1 MNPEETPL
9 KQIRTFQGDVAE
21 VLQRERGS
29 LVSIQRAEHLKKNP
43 LHDTSSENYKNK
55 SESFFLL
62 VGSLSENY
70 KNKSESFFLLV
81 GSLLLFTLGM
91 VGVWYAYNA
100 FIKGGATP
108 VTTAS
113 ANRFIPVD
121 AEINLNLTATSREAL
136 LGILS
141 SAVMGGAPKE
151 LRHFIFTKEGASEPS
166 YLFPISEFLEGLE
179 VRAPS
184 NLVRAFDPPF
194 MFGALEESAFL
205 IIKLSSFENAFAGML
220 AWEKTLGQ
228 DIGPL
233 FATSELL
240 RNLPIDSVFT
250 DIVDK
255 NKDVR
260 ILMSGDQIVLLYSFF
275 DNNRLIITDNIETLR
290 ILIDRL
296 IQEKLSR

>member
-1 MNPEETPL
+1 MEPEETPL

-62 VGSLSENY
+62 VGSL
-70 KNKSESFFLLV
+70 
-81 GSLLLFTLGM
+81 LLFTLGM

-121 AEINLNLTATSREAL
+121 AEINLNFTVTSREAL
-136 LGILS
+136 IDILS
-141 SAVMGGAPKE
+141 GAVMDGASKE
-151 LRHFIFTKEGASEPS
+151 LRHFVFTKEGTSKPS
-166 YLFPISEFLEGLE
+166 Y
-179 VRAPS
+179 
-184 NLVRAFDPPF
+184 
-194 MFGALEESAFL
+194 
-205 IIKLSSFENAFAGML
+205 
-220 AWEKTLGQ
+220 
-228 DIGPL
+228 
-233 FATSELL
+233 LL

-255 NKDVR
+255 NKDIR
-260 ILMSGDQIVLLYSFF
+260 ILMFNDQTVLLYSFF
-275 DNNRLIITDNIETLR
+275 DNNKLIITDNIDTLR
-290 ILIDRL
+290 ILVDRL
-296 IQEKLSR
+296 IQEKLPR

>member
-62 VGSLSENY
+62 VGSL
-70 KNKSESFFLLV
+70 
-81 GSLLLFTLGM
+81 LLFTLGM

-121 AEINLNLTATSREAL
+121 AEINLNFTVTSREAL
-136 LGILS
+136 IDILS
-141 SAVMGGAPKE
+141 GAVMDGASKE
-151 LRHFIFTKEGASEPS
+151 LRHFVFTKEGTSKPS
-166 YLFPISEFLEGLE
+166 YLFPISEFLERLE
-179 VRAPS
+179 VHAPG

-194 MFGALEESAFL
+194 MFGALEKSTFL

-220 AWEKTLGQ
+220 AWEKTLSQ

-255 NKDVR
+255 NKDIR
-260 ILMSGDQIVLLYSFF
+260 ILMFNDQTVLLYSFF
-275 DNNRLIITDNIETLR
+275 DNNKLIITDNIDTLR
-290 ILIDRL
+290 ILVDRL